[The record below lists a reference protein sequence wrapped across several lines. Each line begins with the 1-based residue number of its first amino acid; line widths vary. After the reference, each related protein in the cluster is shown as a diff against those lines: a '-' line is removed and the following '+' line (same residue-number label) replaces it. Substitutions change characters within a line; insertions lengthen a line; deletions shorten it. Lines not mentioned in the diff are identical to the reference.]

1 MLLAVE
7 ARSPGSARTDRHA
20 KRLSYQRLGLP
31 EYLNVDLDARVVER
45 WRPTDERPAMFIE
58 ELRWQPDGAEDPL
71 VTNLP
76 AYFDRA
82 WGSY

>member
-1 MLLAVE
+1 L
-7 ARSPGSARTDRHA
+7 
-20 KRLSYQRLGLP
+20 YQRLGLP
-31 EYLNVDLDARVVER
+31 EYWIVDLDARVVER
-45 WRPTDERPAMFIE
+45 WRPTDERPEMLIE

-71 VTNLP
+71 VTHLP